1 MRHFFTTKVKVVL
14 ILALLITAGLAVATN
29 LLGVTVGELLV
40 QTVITPLRTGAS
52 ALTDRAEQL
61 YDYIFEYEKLAAE
74 NAALREELSQMR
86 DDSRDAA
93 SIKRENDRLRELLQL
108 KKEHEDYQLVDAYI
122 ITWDSNDWS
131 KAFTINRGTSSGIEP
146 GMCAITES
154 GEVVGVVTEAGSNY
168 AKVKTVLDSSLD
180 ISALIATSGYSG
192 MVRGGYASGL
202 PGMLRMDYLPSG
214 AVIRNNDQV
223 VTAGSTVYPR
233 NLILG
238 YIVDAGMNDNGIAK
252 YAVLKPA
259 ADIDSL
265 EQVFI
270 LTSFNVES

>member
-1 MRHFFTTKVKVVL
+1 MRHFFTTKVKIAL

-40 QTVITPLRTGAS
+40 QGILTPLRTGAS
-52 ALTDRAEQL
+52 ALTDQAEQL
-61 YDYIFEYEKLAAE
+61 YSYVFEYEQLAAE

-86 DDSRDAA
+86 DDSRDFA
-93 SIKRENDRLRELLQL
+93 SIKRENDRLRELLNL
-108 KKEHEDYQLVDAYI
+108 KKEREDFELLDAYI

-131 KAFTINRGTSSGIEP
+131 HSFTINRGSSSGIEN

-154 GEVVGVVTEAGSNY
+154 GEVVGVVTETGSNY
-168 AKVKTVLDSSLD
+168 AVVKTVLDSSLD
-180 ISALIATSGYSG
+180 ISALIASSGYSG
-192 MVRGGYASGL
+192 MVRGSYASGI

-252 YAVLKPA
+252 YAILEPA
-259 ADIDSL
+259 ADIDAL

-270 LTSFNVES
+270 ITSFHTE

>member
-29 LLGVTVGELLV
+29 LLGVTVGDLLV

-61 YDYIFEYEKLAAE
+61 YNYVFEYEKLAAE
-74 NAALREELSQMR
+74 NTALREELSQMR

-108 KKEHEDYQLVDAYI
+108 KKEHEDYELVDAYI

-131 KAFTINRGTSSGIEP
+131 KAFTINRGTSSGIEA

-154 GEVVGVVTEAGSNY
+154 GEVVGVVTEAGTNY

-180 ISALIATSGYSG
+180 ISAIIAASGYSG

-259 ADIDSL
+259 ADIDAL

-270 LTSFNVES
+270 LTSFNME